1 MNKGIAIT
9 AVVIVLAIVGI
20 LVFNLTFKGG
30 TKIQPPTDTTKNEIN
45 QMFNASQLNLK
56 IQNFAF
62 SPSTITINKG
72 DTITWTNADSAPHT
86 VTSDS
91 GSELNSGT
99 INNGGVYSHTFNTAG
114 TYKYHCA
121 FHTSMK
127 ATVIVQ

>member
-1 MNKGIAIT
+1 M
-9 AVVIVLAIVGI
+9 
-20 LVFNLTFKGG
+20 
-30 TKIQPPTDTTKNEIN
+30 
-45 QMFNASQLNLK
+45 
-56 IQNFAF
+56 
-62 SPSTITINKG
+62 
-72 DTITWTNADSAPHT
+72 DSAPHT

-99 INNGGVYSHTFNTAG
+99 ISNGGVYSHTFNTAG